1 MDVETFGE
9 RLRKTRLQRGLS
21 QAQLAHACGLS
32 QSAISSYENG
42 SRQSPKKLLNLAQ
55 TLQVDIYWLSRGEG
69 GAGPASNAVQTAMR
83 EHESPWP
90 FPSIEPRMFW
100 SLTRK
105 DRQTVESAVSALI
118 DNLLAPGT

>member
-1 MDVETFGE
+1 M
-9 RLRKTRLQRGLS
+9 S

-55 TLQVDIYWLSRGEG
+55 TLGVDIYWLSRGESG
-69 GAGPASNAVQTAMR
+69 SSQTSGAAQPAMQ
-83 EHESPWP
+83 EHQSPWP

-100 SLTRK
+100 SLTPK
-105 DRQTVESAVSALI
+105 DRQAVESAVSALI
-118 DNLLAPGT
+118 DSLLAPGT